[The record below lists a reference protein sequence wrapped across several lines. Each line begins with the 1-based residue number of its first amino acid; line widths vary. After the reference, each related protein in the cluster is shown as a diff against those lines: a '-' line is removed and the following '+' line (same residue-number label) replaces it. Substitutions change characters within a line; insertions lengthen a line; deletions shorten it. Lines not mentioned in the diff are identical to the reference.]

1 MIKSDTQESS
11 KRAIALFVTLLIGII
26 VILYTNSEN
35 ILLVLAEL
43 IAFVST
49 LLYIATNGK
58 LPKLPKMFKDEDTE
72 TIGKTN
78 GETFKDESA
87 NPKNHN
93 RLKAKYYLLSTL
105 AMVDCILRQESM

>member
-1 MIKSDTQESS
+1 MGRRAKKLVNFIDRLIKSDTQESS

-58 LPKLPKMFKDEDTE
+58 LPTIPKMFKDEDTE

-87 NPKNHN
+87 NP
-93 RLKAKYYLLSTL
+93 
-105 AMVDCILRQESM
+105 